1 MEMFDAAIKQYD
13 AAIEAIKLFFQNID
27 WLEIGL
33 ATNDTML
40 MLGGSLLFTVL
51 LGLPL
56 GVLLFLCSPR
66 QLLENRG
73 LYAVLSV
80 MVNILRSLPFIILLI
95 VMIPFTVLITGTS
108 LGVAGAIPPLVVG
121 ATPFFAR
128 LVETALREVDRG
140 IIEAT
145 QSMGATTRQIIMN
158 ALLPEAR
165 PGIFAAIT
173 VTAIT
178 LVSYTAMAGVVG
190 AGGLG
195 DLAIRFGYQRFQ
207 TDVMI
212 VTVVLLLILVQ
223 VLQMVG
229 DRLVVHFSRK

>member
-1 MEMFDAAIKQYD
+1 MD
-13 AAIEAIKLFFQNID
+13 FFETMSFANID
-27 WLEIGL
+27 WYEIWL
-33 ATNDTML
+33 ASVDTFW
-40 MLGGSLLFTVL
+40 MLGGSLLFTVV

-56 GVLLFLCSPR
+56 GVLLFLTGPR
-66 QLLENRG
+66 QMFEQKAVYTLLS
-73 LYAVLSV
+73 LV
-80 MVNILRSLPFIILLI
+80 VNILRSLPFIILLI
-95 VMIPFTVLITGTS
+95 VMIPLTVLITGTS

-128 LVETALREVDRG
+128 LVETALREVDKG

-145 QSMGATTRQIIMN
+145 QAMGASTRQIIWN

-165 PGIFAAIT
+165 PGIIASIT

-207 TDVMI
+207 TDVMV
-212 VTVVLLLILVQ
+212 VTVVMLLILVQ
-223 VLQMVG
+223 ILQTVG
-229 DRLVVHFSRK
+229 DKLVVHFSRK